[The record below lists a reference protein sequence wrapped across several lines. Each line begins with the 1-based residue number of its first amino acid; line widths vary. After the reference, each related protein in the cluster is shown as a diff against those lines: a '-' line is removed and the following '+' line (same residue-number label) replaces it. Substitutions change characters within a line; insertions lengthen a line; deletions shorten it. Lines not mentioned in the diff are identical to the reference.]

1 MAMVGRRE
9 TGRRRGATAVE
20 LALVLPVML
29 LVTFGAIKY
38 GWLFLRAQQI
48 TNAARYGARVAI
60 RADATITEVKT
71 TVTNLLAGANIAVNA
86 EEITV
91 TPDDFSTLKVGDAI
105 TVEIAIP
112 KARVD
117 IMDVPLFPDVEGNI
131 WASVS
136 MAREGF

>member
-1 MAMVGRRE
+1 
-9 TGRRRGATAVE
+9 
-20 LALVLPVML
+20 ML